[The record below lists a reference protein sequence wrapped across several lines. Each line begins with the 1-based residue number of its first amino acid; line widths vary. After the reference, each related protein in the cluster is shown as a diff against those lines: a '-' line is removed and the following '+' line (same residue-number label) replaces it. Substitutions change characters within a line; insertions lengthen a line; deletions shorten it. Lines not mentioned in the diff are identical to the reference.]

1 MFGFRQWIERNGQLC
16 ECRFNVYKRV
26 EWHTQRQRRYMIG
39 GPNSFLLKEFGCIL
53 SIILIWDELERY
65 EIYSICLRIQEKS
78 HGQFHF

>member
-1 MFGFRQWIERNGQLC
+1 
-16 ECRFNVYKRV
+16 
-26 EWHTQRQRRYMIG
+26 MIG

-65 EIYSICLRIQEKS
+65 EIYSICLRIKEKS